1 MLSSRLLFKNS
12 ASKHSLLVR
21 KKRNEKTAI
30 SYWWQ
35 NVPRRPIKK
44 LYDNV
49 VFGCFGRGGRFR
61 SDGGE
66 RERERKK
73 DRGKKRE
80 RVMRCERFVTL
91 SMFGVCSYCVY
102 LCR

>member
-1 MLSSRLLFKNS
+1 MKKHPFPIGGKMYHADQSKNDMTMWRL
-12 ASKHSLLVR
+12 
-21 KKRNEKTAI
+21 
-30 SYWWQ
+30 
-35 NVPRRPIKK
+35 
-44 LYDNV
+44 V
-49 VFGCFGRGGRFR
+49 VLEEGDVSGVMAA
-61 SDGGE
+61 

-102 LCR
+102 LCS